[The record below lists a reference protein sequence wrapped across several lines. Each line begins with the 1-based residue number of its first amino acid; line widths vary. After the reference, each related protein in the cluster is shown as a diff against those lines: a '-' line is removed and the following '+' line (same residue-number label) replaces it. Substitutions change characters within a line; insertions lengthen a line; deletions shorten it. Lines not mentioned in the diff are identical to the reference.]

1 MNATAVPSAAPSVPS
16 VSAGPALWSFGNALL
31 FVIILVLFFLSL
43 AIGSRAV
50 MDIKAIK
57 ADWANQRC
65 TPLVMPFASW
75 FGVDAKANFD
85 FCMGKTF
92 TGHSQPFMGSVTS
105 IFGTFTVL
113 LQRIFQSVNAM
124 RNTVATLGGGVNV
137 IFQEFAERISMFF
150 FRLRTTGIY
159 MRSLFMRMYALLFS
173 VMYMGMSGV
182 TGMTSFTNT
191 YLFSFID
198 TFCFPGDTT
207 VRVQCDGEPK
217 DVCIRDVRIGDRLYP
232 SGDRVTACFE
242 FDAVGQPM
250 VRLGSVTVSTNH
262 YVYHKGKR
270 VRADAHPDARPL
282 SPWGTEPL
290 YCLNTDTH
298 HIPIGGY
305 VFMDY
310 DETAEADEEAMR
322 RVEACVNGGLYRASC
337 PHTSLLQGGMRGAGC
352 PIQPP
357 RALKD
362 SMGSMDSA
370 GMALA
375 PSTRIR
381 LATGECKAATE
392 LRRGDRLS
400 TGSTIAGV
408 IQKLVIDTV
417 VVDGVEMTPTTLYW
431 APEES
436 QWKRTGTQAAEV
448 TAETAPKIFLSFIAA
463 PNSQIELE
471 SGLRIRDYLEWCSP
485 DAEAPYRTAMI
496 GGQ

>member
-1 MNATAVPSAAPSVPS
+1 MNATPVPAVPT
-16 VSAGPALWSFGNALL
+16 GPALWSFGNALL
-31 FVIILVLFFLSL
+31 FVIVLVLLFLSL
-43 AIGSRAV
+43 AIGSRAAL
-50 MDIKAIK
+50 DLQAIK

-85 FCMGKTF
+85 FCMGQIF

-113 LQRIFQSVNAM
+113 LQRIFQSVNSM

-198 TFCFPGDTT
+198 TFCFPGDTM
-207 VRVQCDGEPK
+207 VRVQRSTGPTGPTGYTEIPF
-217 DVCIRDVRIGDRLYP
+217 RDVRIGDRLWP
-232 SGDRVTACFE
+232 SMDRVTAVFE

-250 VRLGSVTVSTNH
+250 VRLGDITVSTNH
-262 YVYHKGKR
+262 YVYHKGQR
-270 VRADAHPDARPL
+270 VRASDHPDAHPL
-282 SPWGTEPL
+282 GPWGTEPL

-298 HIPIGGY
+298 HIPLGGY

-310 DETAEADEEAMR
+310 DETAEGDEEAMR
-322 RVEACVNGGLYRASC
+322 LVEAHVNGVPKERVE
-337 PHTSLLQGGMRGAGC
+337 QGDHLERPPSVGAA
-352 PIQPP
+352 I
-357 RALKD
+357 
-362 SMGSMDSA
+362 
-370 GMALA
+370 A
-375 PSTRIR
+375 PSARIR
-381 LATGECKAATE
+381 LATGETKAVAE

-400 TGSTIAGV
+400 TGSTVAGV
-408 IQKLVIDTV
+408 IQKLVTETV
-417 VVDGVEMTPTTLYW
+417 TLEGTEMTPTTLYW
-431 APEES
+431 SPEG
-436 QWKRTGTQAAEV
+436 QWKRAGAAAREARAV
-448 TAETAPKIFLSFIAA
+448 GAVATPKVYYSCVVV

-485 DAEAPYRTAMI
+485 DTEAPYRVAM
-496 GGQ
+496 GA

>member
-1 MNATAVPSAAPSVPS
+1 
-16 VSAGPALWSFGNALL
+16 
-31 FVIILVLFFLSL
+31 
-43 AIGSRAV
+43 

-57 ADWANQRC
+57 EDWANQRC

-85 FCMGKTF
+85 FCMGKIF

-137 IFQEFAERISMFF
+137 IFQEFSERISMFF

-198 TFCFPGDTT
+198 TFCFPGDTM
-207 VRVQCDGEPK
+207 VRVLQDGEPT
-217 DVCIRDVRIGDRLYP
+217 DVCIRDVRIGDRLWP

-282 SPWGTEPL
+282 GPWGTEPL

-298 HIPIGGY
+298 HIPIDGY

-322 RVEACVNGGLYRASC
+322 RVEVRVNGGGLYRASC
-337 PHTSLLQGGMRGAGC
+337 PHTSLLQGGMR
-352 PIQPP
+352 
-357 RALKD
+357 ALKD
-362 SMGSMDSA
+362 SVGSEGSGSSVGSA

-381 LATGECKAATE
+381 LATGECKAAAE

-400 TGSTIAGV
+400 TGSTVAGV
-408 IQKLVIDTV
+408 IQKLVTDTV
-417 VVDGVEMTPTTLYW
+417 TVNGVEMTPTTLYW
-431 APEES
+431 APEVS
-436 QWKRTGTQAAEV
+436 QWKRTGVVGAAE
-448 TAETAPKIFLSFIAA
+448 TSETASKTFLSFVAV

-471 SGLRIRDYLEWCSP
+471 SGIRIRDYLEWCSP